1 MTIKKNNQSKVNEIS
16 YEILEECGVI
26 SERKGGYVLKLRYMS
41 WNGNDP
47 KYDLRPWKQN
57 EDGSETASKGISLTG
72 EELEELTNIL
82 NS

>member
-1 MTIKKNNQSKVNEIS
+1 MTIKKTSSKANEIS